1 MKRVVAAL
9 AVLAPALA
17 VGACSDRGGA
27 ATGPPA
33 PPAVPVGVAAVE
45 QKMVPLQETAEGN
58 VQAYATVGVKSQIA
72 GQIVQVHFTEGRDV
86 KRGELL
92 FTIDPR
98 PPEAALRQSE
108 ANVAK
113 DVAQLRQ
120 AEAALAQRHAEV
132 TQALA
137 NLERDLAQMENARVQ
152 EQRYRALMERELIAR
167 EQYDQLRTIF
177 AALQATVQAS
187 RAAVENARA
196 SARAAEAAV
205 ENARAAIK
213 ANEAMVDVA
222 QLQLAY
228 TTIRAPMDGRTGN
241 LLAQAGNVLKSNED
255 NPLVV
260 IAQVHPIY
268 VSFSVPE
275 QHLTA
280 IKKYQAGGGLKV
292 EAAIDGGQRRAA
304 GALTFINNT
313 VDPTTGTIQLK
324 ATFPNTD
331 DLLWPGQ
338 FVDVSLTLTAE
349 NAVVVPA
356 QAVQA
361 GQQGPFVFVVKP
373 DLTVESR
380 RVKVGRRLPRELV
393 IDEGLTPGERVVI
406 DGQLRLV
413 PGARV
418 EIKPPRPS

>member
-1 MKRVVAAL
+1 
-9 AVLAPALA
+9 
-17 VGACSDRGGA
+17 
-27 ATGPPA
+27 
-33 PPAVPVGVAAVE
+33 
-45 QKMVPLQETAEGN
+45 MVPLQETAVGN

-393 IDEGLTPGERVVI
+393 IDEGLTAGERVVT